1 MDFKKSRIPR
11 VGRGCILFHGS
22 GNAFIFFIINYWF
35 EWRFRDKESLGIMA
49 RGKRKRDR
57 RWMWVTKPGDKIV
70 TSRTA
75 ILTSKKLSR
84 RGFSVLEEI
93 VNI

>member
-1 MDFKKSRIPR
+1 VLIYS
-11 VGRGCILFHGS
+11 LT
-22 GNAFIFFIINYWF
+22 INYWL
-35 EWRFRDKESLGIMA
+35 EWRFRGEQGLGMMA
-49 RGKRKRDR
+49 RGKRKRDK
-57 RWMWVTKPGDKIV
+57 RWMWVAKPGDKIV

-75 ILTSKKLSR
+75 ILPSKKLSR